1 MDEPIRLM
9 RDRAVDPPAVDASA
23 SFEEFMPHHQGPT
36 GRVEPPSASTRHGG
50 QAWESLVSAAHI
62 GAS

>member
-23 SFEEFMPHHQGPT
+23 SFEEFMPHDQGTT
-36 GRVEPPSASTRHGG
+36 GRVEPPLGVHETGG
-50 QAWESLVSAAHI
+50 TTWQEVSE
-62 GAS
+62 